1 MPLTGGYKCDVYCV
15 HRTPDTISLCAWEM
29 SSLLKVTNAPRWL
42 SVNGTIANF
51 FPDEGVPLVEVHSK
65 SQLSD
70 NEIPFEKC
78 GTGGRRGKGCVT

>member
-1 MPLTGGYKCDVYCV
+1 MQCL
-15 HRTPDTISLCAWEM
+15 LCAQDPGHNIPLCM
-29 SSLLKVTNAPRWL
+29 GDVLLLKVTNAPRWL